1 MLKYNPNKTFV
12 LCWVVYK
19 KFMIFNTMRYLKGK
33 MSKYASAVF
42 ELNKK
47 NYKNGY
53 CTFICMKLACMYS
66 LATKGSVF

>member
-1 MLKYNPNKTFV
+1 
-12 LCWVVYK
+12 
-19 KFMIFNTMRYLKGK
+19 MRYLKGK

-66 LATKGSVF
+66 LATKGSVFWDPEWKYFSKNTTFKVSTYVLPS

>member
-1 MLKYNPNKTFV
+1 
-12 LCWVVYK
+12 
-19 KFMIFNTMRYLKGK
+19 

-66 LATKGSVF
+66 LATKGSVFEIQSENISQKTLPLR

>member
-1 MLKYNPNKTFV
+1 
-12 LCWVVYK
+12 
-19 KFMIFNTMRYLKGK
+19 

-66 LATKGSVF
+66 LATKSENISQKTLPSR